1 MYALILLDVFLDVLS
16 ESMLFRVLS
25 EIIVC
30 VAASFE
36 KSENWL
42 QNHSFN
48 HLLYHTTDITLLKQK
63 AVDREAGDFKS
74 QRSGTIESY
83 FSQQQEKQSVI
94 LHIYG
99 DLHPT
104 ADPIVHP
111 PLGFCC
117 SKPLQEVLGKD
128 PLYSFDSNEQSVEN
142 VDTKS
147 YLVNTTGY
155 FAEMLHRIHH
165 LYPQSMETLL
175 TSHPYLYHL
184 AFGDL
189 SLVSIL
195 QLTPPPSTFS
205 FSKSAS
211 ELEAIMLTLV
221 ATPELSLEV
230 IPAVGYLSLI
240 LRASQKTYQQWIA
253 DQPFLPDSVQ
263 RCYFHCVKLA
273 SFFVTSGNS
282 YAQLL
287 LSELLGLLGAVASER
302 FRSVSREDSVQPHLT
317 EFDLARIM
325 VKRFFVKDLM
335 GLPRSEIQNRI
346 AFTVQSLLHFLKI
359 QMDLKP
365 LEALTADR
373 SLLRE
378 VRAKEQVSGE
388 SMTNDELNEDSFP
401 RSLQPLF
408 TQEELSVISQYWST
422 EYTLRG
428 DKQRIERIKCFDGI
442 NCTNY
447 AKWVTKLAMRL
458 LILCPTDSQFDSTD
472 CSSRHNSST
481 PQLTPSSSSIL
492 SQSDYQIY
500 YIFKSLFYPS
510 CADKASYLLPYLILF
525 SLRYHYQK
533 QQSIDN
539 NQDSSTPRLF
549 VRFSDI
555 PFFLTLSKYLNNVL
569 TQCDIQSDSEYKHCC
584 TEILTLINTLR
595 AWSIQYQTMSGRM
608 KDKAWLR
615 DLLNG
620 FLSLLDRTQI
630 IRVAK
635 TLGQY
640 EYALRYE
647 TVIEV

>member
-1 MYALILLDVFLDVLS
+1 MYALILLDVFLDLLS

-36 KSENWL
+36 KSNYWL
-42 QNHSFN
+42 QNHSSN
-48 HLLYHTTDITLLKQK
+48 HLLYHTTDITHLKQK

-83 FSQQQEKQSVI
+83 FSQQNEKQPVI
-94 LHIYG
+94 LRIYG
-99 DLHPT
+99 DLHLK

-111 PLGFCC
+111 PLGLCC
-117 SKPLQEVLGKD
+117 SKPLHEVLGKD
-128 PLYSFDSNEQSVEN
+128 PLFSFDSNEQSIEN
-142 VDTKS
+142 VDAKS
-147 YLVNTTGY
+147 YLANTTGY
-155 FAEMLHRIHH
+155 FADMLHRIHT
-165 LYPQSMETLL
+165 LYPQSMKSLL
-175 TSHPYLYHL
+175 KSYPYLYHL
-184 AFGDL
+184 TFGDL
-189 SLVSIL
+189 SLVSVL
-195 QLTPPPSTFS
+195 QLTPPHSLVNFS
-205 FSKSAS
+205 RSAS
-211 ELEAIMLTLV
+211 ELEAVMLTLV

-230 IPAVGYLSLI
+230 IPAVGYLSLL

-253 DQPFLPDSVQ
+253 DQPFIPDSVQ
-263 RCYFHCVKLA
+263 RCYLHCVKLA
-273 SFFVTSGNS
+273 SFFVTSGNT

-287 LSELLGLLGAVASER
+287 LSELLGLLGAIASER

-317 EFDLARIM
+317 EFDLARVM

-346 AFTVQSLLHFLKI
+346 AFTVQSLLHFLKK

-365 LEALTADR
+365 LEALTTDR

-378 VRAKEQVSGE
+378 MKTKEQVSGE
-388 SMTNDELNEDSFP
+388 SVTNDESNEDSFP
-401 RSLQPLF
+401 QSLQSLF

-422 EYTLRG
+422 EYTLRT
-428 DKQRIERIKCFDGI
+428 DKQRTERMKWFDGV
-442 NCTNY
+442 NCNSY
-447 AKWVTKLAMRL
+447 ARWVTKLAMRL
-458 LILCPTDSQFDSTD
+458 LILCPSDSQSDSVD
-472 CSSRHNSST
+472 KSSHHTNTT
-481 PQLTPSSSSIL
+481 PQLTPSSSFNL
-492 SQSDYQIY
+492 SQSDHHIFYL
-500 YIFKSLFYPS
+500 FKSLFYPS

-549 VRFSDI
+549 VHFSGI

-569 TQCDIQSDSEYKHCC
+569 IQCDIQSDSEYKHCC
-584 TEILTLINTLR
+584 TEILTLINTLK
-595 AWSIQYQTMSGRM
+595 AWSLQYQTVSGRM

-620 FLSLLDRTQI
+620 FLSLLDITQI

-640 EYALRYE
+640 EYALR
-647 TVIEV
+647 